1 MCRTARVHLYH
12 SQKKFHLCLTDHQSG
27 TKGVGHGKSY
37 GWVINTLQLL
47 FFPRLH
53 INFLR
58 WPGFARVM
66 FKLEFYLGRA
76 KDWLKS
82 DSSLV
87 ACGGKRHPFQPSS
100 SCDLKTNC
108 WWLFFLWGSVA
119 GWAEITVGQICNSFF
134 TSLLIKLKNTF
145 FLVFFMRC
153 FVVVFFKLASPEN
166 LDLDMVLHYFLPF
179 LIMPVKK
186 STKHR

>member
-1 MCRTARVHLYH
+1 M
-12 SQKKFHLCLTDHQSG
+12 
-27 TKGVGHGKSY
+27 
-37 GWVINTLQLL
+37 
-47 FFPRLH
+47 
-53 INFLR
+53 
-58 WPGFARVM
+58 
-66 FKLEFYLGRA
+66 
-76 KDWLKS
+76 
-82 DSSLV
+82 
-87 ACGGKRHPFQPSS
+87 
-100 SCDLKTNC
+100 
-108 WWLFFLWGSVA
+108 
-119 GWAEITVGQICNSFF
+119 GQICNSFF